1 MERSKGRPTKAL
13 VTREKISSAAL
24 KIVGVQGYEKL
35 TMARVAREIGVGPS
49 ALYNHVHGKDDLLA
63 LVQDAVMAQVDTAAL
78 RAALAGDLSPGAALR
93 TWARSY
99 RDVFA
104 LHAPL
109 VEVIATT
116 PISGAPATQEMYE
129 LVARVLVAAGEPQA
143 RIIPRIIALESF
155 IYGSSYDAHAPANIF
170 DLPDIARVTAHSF
183 AAAHAAFVADSAV
196 SADAPSI
203 DAALAPVSADA
214 PASLASAGSGP
225 VSGPDGG
232 GNPFADTPFRLGLE
246 ALLADI
252 D

>member
-1 MERSKGRPTKAL
+1 M

-78 RAALAGDLSPGAALR
+78 RAALAGELSPGTALR

-170 DLPDIARVTAHSF
+170 DLPSGGPVSTHTF
-183 AAAHAAFVADSAV
+183 AAARAAFVADSAV
-196 SADAPSI
+196 SADAPVGSASAGSGFASAGSRFAS
-203 DAALAPVSADA
+203 AAS
-214 PASLASAGSGP
+214 ASAGSGP